1 MTREEWLATRTQESG
16 TPDHAAKSAPSQLVV
31 PLRHANRTLGALSV
45 QTKQFNAYTRQHVEL
60 MENVASQL
68 SVAIVNSQLL
78 EQTRQAVDEL
88 NALNRRLTG
97 EAWQNYAQLRSPTAV
112 IWYANDPTLSQV
124 GRAQAEQLAA
134 GTIAV
139 QQAANEADVPPKDG
153 DCLISVPIML
163 RGQLIGALRFR
174 APTDKWTDEAQA
186 IATSLAGHVAQAA
199 ENTRL
204 IEQTQQTAQR
214 EKQIAQAADKIHRA
228 STLDAILQTAVAEIA
243 RITGAEDVGI
253 QLSAPSTPASTHGN
267 GQHPT
272 R

>member
-1 MTREEWLATRTQESG
+1 MTW
-16 TPDHAAKSAPSQLVV
+16 PAKSAPSQLVV

-153 DCLISVPIML
+153 DCLISVPI
-163 RGQLIGALRFR
+163 IGALRFR

-253 QLSAPSTPASTHGN
+253 QLNAPSTPASTHGN